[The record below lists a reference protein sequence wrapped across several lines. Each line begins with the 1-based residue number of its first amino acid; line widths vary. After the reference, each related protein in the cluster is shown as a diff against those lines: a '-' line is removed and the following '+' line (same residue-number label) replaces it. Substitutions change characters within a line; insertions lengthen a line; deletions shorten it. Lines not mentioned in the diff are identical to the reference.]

1 MHQAHW
7 LNRTGVLLAHAV
19 VGWAVCG
26 AIIGI
31 GRSVTTM
38 QNTLIIHA
46 MAVPIV
52 FALLSFSYFRFFNY
66 TAPLPTAAVFL
77 AVPLLLD
84 LFVIAPLA
92 EKSFAMF
99 ASFLGT
105 WLPLALIF
113 LSTYV
118 VGAFINRPRR
128 YRQQSAATSKSS
140 LQPPP

>member
-1 MHQAHW
+1 MHPDHW
-7 LNRTGVLLAHAV
+7 LKKAGVLLGHAL
-19 VGWAVCG
+19 VGWAICG

-38 QNTLIIHA
+38 QATLIIHA
-46 MAVPIV
+46 IAVPIV
-52 FALLSFSYFRFFNY
+52 FGLLALSYFRFFNY

-84 LFVIAPLA
+84 LGLIAPFA

-105 WLPLALIF
+105 WLPLSLIF

-118 VGAFINRPRR
+118 VGRYLTRPKAVP
-128 YRQQSAATSKSS
+128 AA
-140 LQPPP
+140 

>member
-1 MHQAHW
+1 MQKDHW
-7 LNRTGVLLAHAV
+7 LRKTAVLLGHAL

-38 QNTLIIHA
+38 ETTLIIHA
-46 MAVPIV
+46 IAVPIV
-52 FALLSFSYFRFFNY
+52 FGFLALSYFRSFNY

-77 AVPLLLD
+77 AVPFLLD
-84 LFVIAPLA
+84 LGVIAPFA

-99 ASFLGT
+99 ASLLGT
-105 WLPLALIF
+105 WVPLGLIF

-118 VGAFINRPRR
+118 VGMLVTRPRR
-128 YRQQSAATSKSS
+128 VPAI
-140 LQPPP
+140 

>member
-1 MHQAHW
+1 MRQDQRLKKAS
-7 LNRTGVLLAHAV
+7 VLLGHALA
-19 VGWAVCG
+19 GWAICG

-38 QNTLIIHA
+38 QATLIIHA
-46 MAVPIV
+46 IAVPIV
-52 FALLSFSYFRFFNY
+52 FGLLALSYFRFFNY
-66 TAPLPTAAVFL
+66 TAPLLTAAVFL

-84 LFVIAPLA
+84 LGLIAPLA

-105 WLPLALIF
+105 WLPISLIF

-118 VGAFINRPRR
+118 VGRHLARPK
-128 YRQQSAATSKSS
+128 AV
-140 LQPPP
+140 PVV